1 MMNKNF
7 FNKIVMIQVGKYTRP
22 VSIKY
27 LSRENVSGYVGK
39 AYFSWDYGKYAL
51 PFVKIKGI
59 QNVDDGTRK
68 LVADFI
74 IAYFKILKEG
84 KRKSPL
90 HFEESNKQS
99 PSKPRESGE
108 NYVSG
113 VPLWMREEHKLWR
126 VCHCKNGSSYLRR
139 TRFKPESREIVEFY
153 LPYCSQCIYRTQC
166 EKACTKPEAISKEK
180 FVPADKEVRA

>member
-1 MMNKNF
+1 MMT
-7 FNKIVMIQVGKYTRP
+7 NKIVMVQVGKYTRP
-22 VSIKY
+22 VFIKY
-27 LSRENVSGYVGK
+27 LSRENVSGFVGR
-39 AYFSWDYGKYAL
+39 AYFSWDYKRYTL

-59 QNVDDGTRK
+59 QNINDGTRK

-84 KRKSPL
+84 RKKSPL
-90 HFEESNKQS
+90 HFKESNKQS
-99 PSKPRESGE
+99 PSKPRSGK

-113 VPLWMREEHKLWR
+113 VPLWMREGHKLWN

-153 LPYCSQCIYRTQC
+153 LPYCSQCLFRAQC
-166 EKACTKPEAISKEK
+166 EKPCAKPEAVSKEK
-180 FVPADKEVRA
+180 FVPVDKEVRA